1 MAPERG
7 EQRHGLLLLDK
18 PKGPTSARCLE
29 MIKRGLGQKK
39 IGHAG
44 TLDPMATG
52 LLLVLL
58 GKGTKIASYLL
69 EGRKTYR
76 GRLQLG
82 LSTDT
87 YDIEGE
93 VVSTAPWEH
102 LASEEVKELIVAW
115 KDLLS
120 QTIPPYSAVK
130 HQGKPL
136 YRLAREGKEMPE
148 KVKPLRVFDAQ
159 ILEMDL
165 PWVEFRLVCG
175 AGAYV
180 RSLVHSLGMRLG
192 CGAVLTELVR
202 ESSEPFSLESAHR
215 LDDVLNEP
223 GRFGERVI
231 PLEATLPHWP
241 RILLTEEQ
249 AAQVRNGKAQA
260 ARNGNG
266 QPGHAPGSRALF
278 IGPDSSAMALAEAE
292 FQEGRP
298 VWAVLRGL

>member
-102 LASEEVKELIVAW
+102 LVS
-115 KDLLS
+115 
-120 QTIPPYSAVK
+120 
-130 HQGKPL
+130 
-136 YRLAREGKEMPE
+136 
-148 KVKPLRVFDAQ
+148 
-159 ILEMDL
+159 
-165 PWVEFRLVCG
+165 
-175 AGAYV
+175 
-180 RSLVHSLGMRLG
+180 
-192 CGAVLTELVR
+192 
-202 ESSEPFSLESAHR
+202 
-215 LDDVLNEP
+215 
-223 GRFGERVI
+223 
-231 PLEATLPHWP
+231 
-241 RILLTEEQ
+241 
-249 AAQVRNGKAQA
+249 
-260 ARNGNG
+260 
-266 QPGHAPGSRALF
+266 
-278 IGPDSSAMALAEAE
+278 
-292 FQEGRP
+292 
-298 VWAVLRGL
+298 